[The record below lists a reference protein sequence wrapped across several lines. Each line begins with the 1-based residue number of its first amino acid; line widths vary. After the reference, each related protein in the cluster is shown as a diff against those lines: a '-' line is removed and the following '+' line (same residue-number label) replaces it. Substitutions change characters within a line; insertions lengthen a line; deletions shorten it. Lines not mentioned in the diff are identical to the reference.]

1 MTAGHRPRKSLGQH
15 WLTDRGV
22 LERIADAADFGAA
35 DTVIE
40 IGPGKGAL
48 TRLLAPKAG
57 RLILVEVDP
66 RLAGALREEFA
77 GSRNVR
83 VLEADVLETPVTDI
97 LQRGGGSLPYVV
109 TGNLPYFIGS
119 PIVRKF
125 LTDQLRPRWMVV
137 MLQEE
142 VARRMAAEPGRM
154 GYLSVETQVYAS
166 ARVLLTVP
174 PKAFRPPPKVR
185 SAVLR
190 LDLHPSPDVEVDDTE
205 AFLALVRAGFAA
217 PRKQLRNSLATG
229 LAVPPIQAEHAIR
242 RAGLDPSRRPQELS
256 LDDWR
261 DLYIAYRQQQD
272 SA

>member
-15 WLTDRGV
+15 WLTDRGI
-22 LERIADAADFGAA
+22 LERISAAADFDSA

-40 IGPGKGAL
+40 IGAGKGAL
-48 TRLLAPKAG
+48 TRLLAPQAT

-66 RLAGALREEFA
+66 RLAAGLREEFA
-77 GSRNVR
+77 GSPTVS

-125 LTDQLRPRWMVV
+125 VTDRLHPRWMVV

-142 VARRMAAEPGRM
+142 VARRMAASPGSM
-154 GYLSVETQVYAS
+154 GYLSVETQVFAS
-166 ARVLLTVP
+166 ARVLFTVP

-190 LDLHPSPDVEVDDTE
+190 LDLHASPDVEVDDTE
-205 AFLALVRAGFAA
+205 AFLTLVRAGFAA

-229 LAVPPIQAEHAIR
+229 LTVPPARTEDVIR

-272 SA
+272 AA